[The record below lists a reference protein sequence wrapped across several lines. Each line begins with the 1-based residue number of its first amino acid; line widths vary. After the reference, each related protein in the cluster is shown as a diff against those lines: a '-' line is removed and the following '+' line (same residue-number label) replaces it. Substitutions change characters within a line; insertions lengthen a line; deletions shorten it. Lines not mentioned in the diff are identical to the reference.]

1 MKKQIII
8 ALIVAIVSFVLGVY
22 MEHNANKGET
32 EEFMQIAQE
41 ACDLRIKTLKFTCK
55 K

>member
-8 ALIVAIVSFVLGVY
+8 TIAVAIVSFVIGIWF
-22 MEHNANKGET
+22 EHSASQQAIDEIN
-32 EEFMQIAQE
+32 QISQE
-41 ACDLRIKTLKFTCK
+41 ACDMRIKTLKFTCK